1 MQRTRVLNFIQNKIL
16 HKAVPRDVKVTD
28 NIVSSLPNV
37 QKPPRYT
44 LVSLKLFPSLEPIS
58 CIPVSTSILG
68 VPLRRDILWRA
79 VVYEN
84 DNKRVGASNPPGRS
98 DNGYSRRKLRPQKG
112 TGHARV
118 GDANSPTR
126 HKGGRALARNAPND
140 YSTELPKKIYSL
152 AINMALS
159 YQYKKG
165 NLNVIG
171 SDNYIAEQSTDNNDL
186 NILDIIKQEDK
197 SFKYH
202 TYIIKKFITQN
213 GFQDKRLLFVTHDVR
228 NNLLK
233 FTEPYQDKI
242 DIINWEGVEV
252 NDILKASRV
261 FIELGALKC
270 LAIEQAKNL
279 HLKD

>member
-1 MQRTRVLNFIQNKIL
+1 MQRTKILNFIQNKISL
-16 HKAVPRDVKVTD
+16 KAIPRDVKITD
-28 NIVSSLPNV
+28 NVASTLPNV
-37 QKPPRYT
+37 QTPPKYT
-44 LVSLKLFPSLEPIS
+44 LVSLKSFPSLEPTT

-84 DNKRVGASNPPGRS
+84 DNRRVGASNPPGRS

-152 AINMALS
+152 AINTALS

-165 NLNVIG
+165 HLNVIG
-171 SDNYIAEQSTDNNDL
+171 GDTITEQPTNSSDLS
-186 NILDIIKQEDK
+186 ILDIIKQEDK
-197 SFKYH
+197 SFEYH
-202 TYIIKKFITQN
+202 THIIKKFIAQHN
-213 GFQDKRLLFVTHDVR
+213 YQDKRLLFITHDIR
-228 NNLLK
+228 NNLLR
-233 FTEPYQDKI
+233 FTEQYQDKI
-242 DIINWEGVEV
+242 DIIDWEGIEV
-252 NDILKASRV
+252 NDILKASRI
-261 FIELGALKC
+261 FIELGALKS
-270 LAIEQAKNL
+270 LALKQAENL
-279 HLKD
+279 HLKE

>member
-1 MQRTRVLNFIQNKIL
+1 MQRTRILNFIQNKIL
-16 HKAVPRDVKVTD
+16 PKAVPRDVKITD
-28 NIVSSLPNV
+28 NITYTLPNV
-37 QKPPRYT
+37 QRPPKYT
-44 LVSLKLFPSLEPIS
+44 LVSLKSFPSLEPTA
-58 CIPVSTSILG
+58 CLPVSTAILG

-84 DNKRVGASNPPGRS
+84 DNRRVGASNPPGRS

-152 AINMALS
+152 AVNTALS

-171 SDNYIAEQSTDNNDL
+171 GDTVTEELTNHNDL

-202 TYIIKKFITQN
+202 THIIKKFLTQN
-213 GFQDKRLLFVTHDVR
+213 NFQNKRLLFITHDIR

-242 DIINWEGVEV
+242 DIIHWESIEV
-252 NDILKASRV
+252 NDILKASRI
-261 FIELGALKC
+261 FIELGALKS
-270 LAIEQAKNL
+270 LAIEQAENL
-279 HLKD
+279 HLKG